1 MAQQANQRIAYH
13 NGQYL
18 PEGQVLIPFRDRSF
32 KYGDAVFD
40 MTRTFNGRPFKLKEH
55 VDRLFR
61 SLKALQIEPGLGQQ
75 EMIGISEQV
84 LERNLHLLGPDE
96 DYWLGQRI
104 SRGVDAIGDEGWEY
118 AGPTVIV
125 ECIPLPLAARAP
137 LFRDGIEVIVP
148 SVRRVGPDQ
157 LTARAKTHNYLNLIT
172 ADQEVKR
179 QNPKAWSLL
188 LDVNGNLCE
197 GIGSNIFIVR
207 DGAVFTPREK
217 YVLPGVSRG
226 TVIDLARNAGLEMI
240 EQDLDLYDAYNAD
253 EMFLSSTSLCLCPVS
268 RFNGTTVGDGSVPGP
283 VTARL
288 TEAYKQFVD
297 CDFVAQYLARLD
309 A

>member
-1 MAQQANQRIAYH
+1 M
-13 NGQYL
+13 
-18 PEGQVLIPFRDRSF
+18 
-32 KYGDAVFD
+32 
-40 MTRTFNGRPFKLKEH
+40 
-55 VDRLFR
+55 
-61 SLKALQIEPGLGQQ
+61 
-75 EMIGISEQV
+75 
-84 LERNLHLLGPDE
+84 
-96 DYWLGQRI
+96 
-104 SRGVDAIGDEGWEY
+104 
-118 AGPTVIV
+118 IV
-125 ECIPLPLAARAP
+125 EATPLPLKKRARIY
-137 LFRDGIEVIVP
+137 RDGIDLVLS
-148 SVRRVGPDQ
+148 SVRRTSPDS
-157 LTARAKTHNYLNLIT
+157 LSPRAKTHNYLNLIM
-172 ADQEVKR
+172 ADMEAKSA
-179 QNPKAWSLL
+179 NPDNWPML